1 MKTGAME
8 EEEMHDD
15 DTMEEG
21 LRSKKERK
29 KEGERERERE
39 RERE

>member
-21 LRSKKERK
+21 VRSKKEGK
-29 KEGERERERE
+29 KVKERERERE
-39 RERE
+39 